1 MPARCELCGK
11 KRMVGNTVSHANN
24 RCKTENHPNVQRVH
38 AVVDGER
45 RRINVCTRC
54 IKSGKVVKP

>member
-24 RCKTENHPNVQRVH
+24 RRKTENNPNVQRVH

-45 RRINVCTRC
+45 RRINVCTSC